1 MSEPD
6 PTTPEPKERLA
17 HPIRSLRELVDYV
30 AGKSLPPLT
39 PEEGR
44 VTESVPFPYLAIVG
58 QQEMKLALLLGLINP
73 NIGGILLIG
82 PRGTAKT
89 TAVRSLLNLLPLVDR
104 SNCPYG
110 CLPEDIETGG
120 IDAVCPDCA
129 KKFGQG
135 ISLTSPDPVR
145 LIELP
150 LNARLD
156 DVVGG
161 IDERAALHERM
172 RIRRGILAQADRNLL
187 YIDEINLLSDEIM
200 DSILDA
206 AAQGN
211 YTVRRGP
218 VSATYRSRFVLI
230 GSMNPEE
237 GKLRPQIL
245 DRFGLRV
252 IVRGLEDIADRLEA
266 YRRVQA
272 YLANPRQMAGQFLA
286 EMEAAAAEIQ
296 SARERVKKVVLP
308 DEIANPAIEL
318 VQKMGIDSLR
328 AEITWF
334 EAGRAYA
341 AADGREEVMLEDL
354 KAVAPMALRL
364 RRSQFMTEYFVGQND
379 EESQLSSLLNGAGNK
394 RASKKRPNKSVAKK
408 KTRKQ

>member
-6 PTTPEPKERLA
+6 STQPQSKERVA

-44 VTESVPFPYLAIVG
+44 VTESLPFPYLAIVG

-135 ISLTSPDPVR
+135 ISLTSPDQVR

-218 VSATYRSRFVLI
+218 ISATYRSRFVLI

-252 IVRGLEDIADRLEA
+252 IVHGLENIAERLEA

-272 YLANPRQMAGQFLA
+272 YLANPRQMVGQFSV
-286 EMEAAAAEIQ
+286 EMEAAAVEIQ
-296 SARERVKKVVLP
+296 AARERVKKVVLP
-308 DEIANPAIEL
+308 DHIANPAIEL

-341 AADGREEVMLEDL
+341 AADGREEVILDDL

-364 RRSQFMTEYFVGQND
+364 RRSQFMSEYFEGQND
-379 EESQLSSLLNGAGNK
+379 EENQLNTLLNGA
-394 RASKKRPNKSVAKK
+394 SKKRDNKTVSKKNTKK
-408 KTRKQ
+408 K

>member
-1 MSEPD
+1 MSETESPQ
-6 PTTPEPKERLA
+6 PEPKERVA

-44 VTESVPFPYLAIVG
+44 VTESLPFPYLAIVG
-58 QQEMKLALLLGLINP
+58 QQEMKLALLLGLVNP

-110 CLPEDIETGG
+110 CLPEDIEAGG

-129 KKFGQG
+129 KKFGEG

-272 YLANPRQMAGQFLA
+272 YLANPRQMAGQFSG
-286 EMEAAAAEIQ
+286 EMEAAASEIQ
-296 SARERVKKVVLP
+296 AARERVKKVVLP
-308 DEIANPAIEL
+308 DHVANPAIEL

-334 EAGRAYA
+334 EAARAYA
-341 AADGREEVMLEDL
+341 AADGREEVTSDDL
-354 KAVAPMALRL
+354 KAVAAMALRL
-364 RRSQFMTEYFVGQND
+364 RRSQFMNEYFEGQND
-379 EESQLSSLLNGAGNK
+379 EENQLNGLLNGAG
-394 RASKKRPNKSVAKK
+394 KKNSRTAKSARKKKIAKK
-408 KTRKQ
+408 